1 MPTENAPQEL
11 RLENREKLTVSGVS
25 AVESYDENVVAL
37 ATSRGLLV
45 VRGEELH
52 LQSLSIDG
60 GCVTIHGQIAG
71 LNYEELR
78 KSGGF
83 LRRLLG

>member
-25 AVESYDENVVAL
+25 EVESFDEAAVAL
-37 ATSRGLLV
+37 ATCRGLLV
-45 VRGEELH
+45 VRGKELH
-52 LQSLSIDG
+52 LQSLSLDG
-60 GCVTIHGQIAG
+60 GCVCIRGQIDG
-71 LNYEELR
+71 LSFEELR
-78 KSGGF
+78 KGGF

>member
-1 MPTENAPQEL
+1 M
-11 RLENREKLTVSGVS
+11 
-25 AVESYDENVVAL
+25 AL
-37 ATSRGLLV
+37 ATSRGRLV

>member
-25 AVESYDENVVAL
+25 EVESFDENVVAL

-60 GCVTIHGQIAG
+60 QIAG

>member
-1 MPTENAPQEL
+1 MIFGINASLAPYICL
-11 RLENREKLTVSGVS
+11 GGDAYAVSE
-25 AVESYDENVVAL
+25 VESFDENVVAL